1 VKEKNPLLI
10 IVPCYKNPHL
20 IAPLVEGIENCTKDI
35 LRSQITDHR
44 MLGGVFLIND
54 SPDDMS
60 LGAEL
65 DKAKTTLS
73 EKNINC
79 IIHTNN
85 KNMGFVKSVNIG
97 LSEAIQ
103 QGCDALL
110 LNSDAKLYTGC
121 IEELRYVAEADPMVG
136 FVSPRSNNAGI
147 CTIPHLTSSSQ
158 SPMWSEADAY
168 ASYLEASRWLPRWHL
183 TPTVVGFCMYIK
195 NIIISEFGVLDEA
208 FGHGYN
214 EENDLVM
221 RANGYGYRAALA
233 NHAYC
238 WHSGSESFGKS
249 EFVKRDAENRLLLD
263 AKHPEYTKIVNSYY
277 GSPTFRSESVVSGI
291 ITGLPD
297 GKRHIALD
305 LANIGPHFNGTAEMA
320 VQIARSIYKQN
331 NPDGNTILHFITD
344 QKTATFHGIADIGYI
359 EQPNAD
365 RRYAAVVHMGQPFSW
380 DGIRRAAYSAPINGF
395 FMLDTIAQ
403 DCGYLHNDEVDDIW
417 RFVAQHS
424 DIIFYIS
431 NYSRTIFLNRFEIGQ
446 AVTEKVCLLSTNA
459 SDYAVINRRNHKH
472 ILIVGN
478 HYRHKAVPETVEI
491 LSAAFPQKQIIVVGS
506 QTDRFFQNVTFI
518 KAGEIAHDVMEGYYA
533 DAEFVV
539 FPSHYEGFG
548 IPIVKSVAYNKV
560 VYTRQSGL
568 VDEIVRH
575 ITQPHL
581 VKTYKNIMDLP
592 AMIASANTNHPESGV
607 GGKAITWDHVA
618 SEVTSIINET
628 LNHPDGGYRLRRRLS
643 ALHAIDRNNDC
654 EALRKEIISMS
665 MSKSWRVTKP
675 LRIATSSIRKAV
687 SSLKRNTRT

>member
-1 VKEKNPLLI
+1 MKEQVPLLV

-20 IAPLVEGIENCTKDI
+20 IAPLLEGIKNCTKDI
-35 LRSQITDHR
+35 LDSQTSIC
-44 MLGGVFLIND
+44 GGVFLIND
-54 SPDDMS
+54 SPDDVD
-60 LGAEL
+60 LGIEL
-65 DKAKTTLS
+65 DRARTKLF
-73 EKNINC
+73 ENGINC

-97 LSEAIQ
+97 LSEAIK

-136 FVSPRSNNAGI
+136 FVSPRSNDAGI
-147 CTIPHLTSSSQ
+147 CTIPPLTSNSQ
-158 SPMWSEADAY
+158 SRMWSEADAY

-208 FGHGYN
+208 YGHGYN

-221 RANGYGYRAALA
+221 RANGYGYRAAFA

-238 WHSGSESFGKS
+238 WHSGSGSFGKS

-263 AKHPEYTKIVNSYY
+263 AKYPEYTKIVNDYF
-277 GSPTFRSESVVSGI
+277 GSPMFRSESVVSGI
-291 ITGLPD
+291 VTGLPD

-320 VQIARSIYKQN
+320 VQIARSTYKKN
-331 NPDGNTILHFITD
+331 HHDGNTILHFITD

-365 RRYAAVVHMGQPFSW
+365 RRYAAVVHMGQPFGW
-380 DGIRRAAYSAPINGF
+380 EGIRRAAYSAPVNGF

-403 DCGYLHNDEVDDIW
+403 DCGYLHNDDVDDIW
-417 RFVAQHS
+417 RFVAQYS
-424 DIIFYIS
+424 DIIYYIS
-431 NYSRTIFLNRFEIGQ
+431 DYSRKIFRNRFEIDKS
-446 AVTEKVCLLSTNA
+446 VIEKVCLLSTN
-459 SDYAVINRRNHKH
+459 SSEYAVIDRRNNKH

-491 LSAAFPQKQIIVVGS
+491 LSSAFPQKQFVVVGI
-506 QTDRFFQNVTFI
+506 QNDRCFQNVTFV
-518 KAGEIAHDVMEGYYA
+518 KAGEIAHEVMEGFYA

-560 VYTRQSGL
+560 VYARQNAL

-575 ITQPHL
+575 LDQPHL
-581 VKTYKNIMDLP
+581 VKTYKRVSDLP
-592 AMIASANTNHPESGV
+592 AMIGDANNSYQEIRERGEI
-607 GGKAITWDHVA
+607 ITWDHVA
-618 SEVTSIINET
+618 FCVTNTIKQI
-628 LNHPDGGYRLRRRLS
+628 LDHPDGGYRLRRRLS
-643 ALHAIDRNNDC
+643 ALHAIDNNSLKTQRIDDY
-654 EALRKEIISMS
+654 EALRKEIESMLK
-665 MSKSWRVTKP
+665 SKSWRITKP
-675 LRIATSSIRKAV
+675 LRLTASTIRKIWE
-687 SSLKRNTRT
+687 LRQ

>member
-1 VKEKNPLLI
+1 MD
-10 IVPCYKNPHL
+10 H
-20 IAPLVEGIENCTKDI
+20 
-35 LRSQITDHR
+35 RSQITDHR
-44 MLGGVFLIND
+44 SQYIGGIFLIND
-54 SPDDMS
+54 SPDDIG
-60 LGAEL
+60 LGVEI
-65 DKAKTTLS
+65 DKAKATFS

-85 KNMGFVKSVNIG
+85 KNIGFVKSVNIG
-97 LSEAIQ
+97 LSEAIKQ
-103 QGCDALL
+103 DCDALL
-110 LNSDAKLYTGC
+110 LNSDAKLYAGC
-121 IEELRYVAEADPMVG
+121 IEELRHVAYADPMVG
-136 FVSPRSNNAGI
+136 FVSPRSNDAGI
-147 CTIPHLTSSSQ
+147 CTVPPLTSNSQ
-158 SPMWSEADAY
+158 SRMWSEADAY

-195 NIIISEFGVLDEA
+195 NIIISEFGILDEA
-208 FGHGYN
+208 YGHGYN

-221 RANGYGYRAALA
+221 RANGYGYRAAFA

-238 WHSGSESFGKS
+238 WHSGSGSFGKS

-263 AKHPEYTKIVNSYY
+263 AKYPEYTKIVNDYFR
-277 GSPTFRSESVVSGI
+277 SPMFRSESVVSGI

-305 LANIGPHFNGTAEMA
+305 FANIGPHFNGTAEMA
-320 VQIARSIYKQN
+320 VRIARSIYKQN
-331 NPDGNTILHFITD
+331 HPDGNTILHFITD

-359 EQPNAD
+359 EHPNAD
-365 RRYAAVVHMGQPFSW
+365 RRYAAVVHMGQPFGW
-380 DGIRRAAYSAPINGF
+380 ERVRRAAYSATINGF

-403 DCGYLHNDEVDDIW
+403 DCAYLHNDDVDDIW

-424 DIIFYIS
+424 DVIYYIS
-431 NYSRTIFLNRFEIGQ
+431 NYSRTIFRNRFEIGQ

-459 SDYAVINRRNHKH
+459 SDYAVIDQRNHKH

-478 HYRHKAVPETVEI
+478 HYRHKAIPETVEI
-491 LSAAFPQKQIIVVGS
+491 LSSAFPQKQFVVVGS
-506 QTDRFFQNVTFI
+506 QSERFFQNVTFI

-560 VYTRQSGL
+560 VYARQSGL

-575 ITQPHL
+575 ISHPHL
-581 VKTYKNIMDLP
+581 VKTYKNVKDLP
-592 AMIASANTNHPESGV
+592 AMIDRANTSHPETGE
-607 GGKAITWDHVA
+607 GGEPITWDQVA
-618 SEVTSIINET
+618 SDVTNIINEA

-643 ALHAIDRNNDC
+643 ALHVIDKNLIQIRNLNDY
-654 EALRKEIISMS
+654 EALRKEITSMLT
-665 MSKSWRVTKP
+665 SKSWRVTKP
-675 LRIATSSIRKAV
+675 LRLAALAIRNM
-687 SSLKRNTRT
+687 RP